1 MRIFIAVDLSEGAK
15 KEVGEFLK
23 KLEKKYWPVKWEELE
38 KVHIT
43 LAFLGEIG
51 EERLEEVKEA
61 VLRGSGGIF
70 PFEVGMRRV
79 GCFPDFLRPR
89 VVWIGLVGDLK
100 SLARLQKQI
109 AGELLKVEGVRIEER
124 KFIPHL
130 TIGRVKGGKFR
141 HIKEMGR
148 QINNMKWLEFSSKIE
163 VSSVRIYKSELRPE
177 GSKYTKLEEIIL
189 RNSEN

>member
-1 MRIFIAVDLSEGAK
+1 MRLFIAIDLSEEARR
-15 KEVGEFLK
+15 EVGVFLK
-23 KLEKKYWPVKWEELE
+23 KLEKRYWPVKWEEIE

-43 LAFLGEIG
+43 LAFLGEI
-51 EERLEEVKEA
+51 EEEKLGEVKEA

-70 PFEVGMRRV
+70 PFEVGMRGV

-163 VSSVRIYKSELRPE
+163 VSSVRIYKSELKPG